1 MISAQT
7 LALAEDWAPQLLVA
21 AGHTLKMT
29 LFAYVLGAVAGLLIA
44 LGGLSR
50 RRGLAAVCRVY
61 IEFIRG
67 TPTLTQL
74 FLIYFG
80 LASIGIVIPGFEAA
94 VIALGMH
101 YAAYMAEIYRSG
113 ILAVDRGQHEAA
125 QAVGMTR
132 AQTMRSIILP
142 QSVRVILPPMAN
154 SAISLLKDTSVASL
168 IAAPEL
174 MMRAND
180 ITSEYYMPMQ
190 VYLITGAMYFV
201 MAYPLSLAARRLER
215 LTGKSRRIAPDP
227 AST

>member
-1 MISAQT
+1 VISSQT
-7 LALAEDWAPQLLVA
+7 LALAQSWAPELLVA
-21 AGHTLKMT
+21 AGQTLRMT
-29 LFAYVLGAVAGLLIA
+29 AFAYALGAVAGLLIA
-44 LGGLSR
+44 FGGISR
-50 RRGLAAVCRVY
+50 RPALPALCRAY

-80 LASIGIVIPGFEAA
+80 LASVNIVIPGFEAA

-113 ILAVDRGQHEAA
+113 ISAVDRGQHEAA
-125 QAVGMTR
+125 QSVGMTR
-132 AQTMRSIILP
+132 TQTMRYIILP
-142 QSVRVILPPMAN
+142 QSVRVVLPPMAN

-180 ITSEYYMPMQ
+180 ITSQYYMPMQ

-201 MAYPLSLAARRLER
+201 MAYPLSLGARRLER
-215 LTGKSRRIAPDP
+215 LTGKGQRIRMDLA
-227 AST
+227 